1 VATTAAPDG
10 VILDVAVR
18 GAEGSPSQERL
29 IRIAAM
35 LRDAEQAMPLTAPR
49 APRDRRETL
58 MGRRTVG
65 GMSRASRRA

>member
-10 VILDVAVR
+10 VVLDLAVR

-35 LRDAEQAMPLTAPR
+35 LRDAEQAMPVTAHR
-49 APRDRRETL
+49 ARRDRREQR
-58 MGRRTVG
+58 GRRRTVG
-65 GMSRASRRA
+65 A